1 MSALVA
7 FGTRFLKLAYA
18 RGQTAV
24 GARLTKLE
32 DNCAMDDRTKLEDEI
47 KTAEQHETLKQ
58 MLLRLLDDPQ
68 IQQKIGAF
76 LSRSGLARSTGIN
89 VPQRWYR

>member
-1 MSALVA
+1 M
-7 FGTRFLKLAYA
+7 
-18 RGQTAV
+18 
-24 GARLTKLE
+24 GARLTDLGY
-32 DNCAMDDRTKLEDEI
+32 NRAMDNRTKLEDEI

-76 LSRSGLARSTGIN
+76 LRRSGLARSTGIN

>member
-1 MSALVA
+1 MPVLVGI
-7 FGTRFLKLAYA
+7 GTKFLKRAYA
-18 RGQTAV
+18 RGQTTI
-24 GARLTKLE
+24 GARLTDLGY
-32 DNCAMDDRTKLEDEI
+32 NRAMDNRTKLDDEI
-47 KTAEQHETLKQ
+47 ERKEQHEALKQ

-76 LSRSGLARSTGIN
+76 LRRSGFARSTGIN

>member
-1 MSALVA
+1 
-7 FGTRFLKLAYA
+7 
-18 RGQTAV
+18 V
-24 GARLTKLE
+24 GAQLTDLGY
-32 DNCAMDDRTKLEDEI
+32 NRAMDNRTKLDDEI
-47 KTAEQHETLKQ
+47 ETAEQHQALKQ

-76 LSRSGLARSTGIN
+76 LRRSGLARSTGIN

>member
-1 MSALVA
+1 MPVLVGI
-7 FGTRFLKLAYA
+7 GTKFLKLAYA
-18 RGQTAV
+18 RGQTAM
-24 GARLTKLE
+24 GARLTDLVY
-32 DNCAMDDRTKLEDEI
+32 NCAMDNRTKFEDEI
-47 KTAEQHETLKQ
+47 ETAEQHETLKQ

-76 LSRSGLARSTGIN
+76 LRRSGLARSTGIN

>member
-1 MSALVA
+1 MPVLVGV
-7 FGTRFLKLAYA
+7 GTKFLKLAYA

-24 GARLTKLE
+24 GARLTNLGYIR
-32 DNCAMDDRTKLEDEI
+32 AMDNRTELDDEA

-76 LSRSGLARSTGIN
+76 LRRSGLARSTGIN

>member
-1 MSALVA
+1 M
-7 FGTRFLKLAYA
+7 
-18 RGQTAV
+18 
-24 GARLTKLE
+24 GARLTDLGY
-32 DNCAMDDRTKLEDEI
+32 NRAMDNRAKLDDEA
-47 KTAEQHETLKQ
+47 KAAEQQETLKQ

-76 LSRSGLARSTGIN
+76 LRRSGLARSTGIN

>member
-1 MSALVA
+1 
-7 FGTRFLKLAYA
+7 
-18 RGQTAV
+18 
-24 GARLTKLE
+24 
-32 DNCAMDDRTKLEDEI
+32 
-47 KTAEQHETLKQ
+47 

-76 LSRSGLARSTGIN
+76 LRGSGLYRSTGIN

>member
-1 MSALVA
+1 MPVLVGI
-7 FGTRFLKLAYA
+7 GTKFLKLAYA
-18 RGQTAV
+18 RGQTAM
-24 GARLTKLE
+24 GARLTE
-32 DNCAMDDRTKLEDEI
+32 FGYNCAMDNRTKLEDEI

-76 LSRSGLARSTGIN
+76 LLRSGLARSTGIN

>member
-1 MSALVA
+1 MSVLVGIEDQISQA
-7 FGTRFLKLAYA
+7 CLPRD
-18 RGQTAV
+18 QTAR
-24 GARLTKLE
+24 GARLTDLGY
-32 DNCAMDDRTKLEDEI
+32 NCAMDNRTKLDDEI
-47 KTAEQHETLKQ
+47 KTAEQHQTLKQ

-76 LSRSGLARSTGIN
+76 LRRSGLARSTGIN